1 MNETIKGRLASKM
14 PCCGI
19 YAASLIS
26 GKPIETV
33 FDDYKKLFKK
43 CHRWQGSVT
52 TSGLLELLQKYK
64 CKLVPEGE
72 KGITVRK
79 FHDKYA
85 LLNRTYIIFVATH
98 VFVLRD
104 GVYEDQWHKGPV
116 QTVKGSLSRV
126 TKAFWVKEAA

>member
-1 MNETIKGRLASKM
+1 MNDTINGKSVANM

-19 YAASLIS
+19 YATSLITD
-26 GKPIETV
+26 KPIETV
-33 FDDYKKLFKK
+33 FNDYKKSFNK
-43 CHRWQGSVT
+43 CYRWKGST
-52 TSGLLELLQKYK
+52 NTNKLLKLIKSYG

-79 FHDKYA
+79 FHDMYA
-85 LLNRTYIIFVATH
+85 LLNRTYIIWVRGH
-98 VFVLRD
+98 VFVLRN
-104 GVYEDQWHKGPV
+104 GIYEDQWHKGSV